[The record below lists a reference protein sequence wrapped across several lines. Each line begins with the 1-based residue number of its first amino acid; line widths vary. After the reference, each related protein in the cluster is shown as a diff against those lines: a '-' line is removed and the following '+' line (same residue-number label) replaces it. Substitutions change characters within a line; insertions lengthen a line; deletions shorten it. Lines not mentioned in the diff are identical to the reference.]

1 MESES
6 FVGFNTDPLRSGYQT
21 LSNYE
26 STFWRAYT
34 GSQEWALYEILRSF
48 CHAGKSECNPSIL
61 LLCSILGISDRRT
74 LIGRT
79 KRKEGKLILYD
90 GLMEKLQR
98 VSLLYI
104 TVKGEGGGMRYTFH
118 VNLTPSLLG
127 EEQVSQLPDLLQKK
141 HAELLERCSKKKS
154 MGLSLPSVGQSHT
167 QGGTIPNKQNQ
178 LNNTQEQTDQDRAM
192 IEDLVAAG
200 WTKKNAMGLVSL
212 FGVEKIKEKLKY
224 LLYLRRTD
232 PYKIKSPHG
241 WLRKAVEE
249 DYDPPEG
256 YLDPSEP
263 TPLERYIEEVA
274 LEEESIPPGVVYP
287 PEDALFQEELRRVYS
302 GEMERIGH
310 LIRVEDKIV
319 LAIPD
324 CWLDWVTDRLGSK
337 IRKILGRM
345 SLDQTEFARA
355 SLVPSRSPLPSSSP
369 ASSFSHLESGLL
381 PALSAGVSW
390 THSFPTEKERADPS
404 PS

>member
-1 MESES
+1 MQSES
-6 FVGFNTDPLRSGYQT
+6 FIGFNTDPLRSGYQT

-34 GSQEWALYEILRSF
+34 GSMEWALYEILRSF

-98 VSLLYI
+98 ASLLYI

-141 HAELLERCSKKKS
+141 HAELILRCEKKKS
-154 MGLSLPSVGQSHT
+154 MGQSLSSVGQSHT
-167 QGGTIPNKQNQ
+167 QSGTIPNKQNQ
-178 LNNTQEQTDQDRAM
+178 LNNTQEQQLDDQESSM
-192 IEDLVAAG
+192 VEELVAAG
-200 WTKKNAMGLVSL
+200 IPKKTATGMVSV
-212 FGVEKIKEKLKY
+212 FGVKRIKEKLSY
-224 LLYLRRTD
+224 LLYIRRTN
-232 PYKIKSPHG
+232 PYTIKSPHG
-241 WLRKAVEE
+241 WLRKAIEE
-249 DYDPPEG
+249 DYDAPVG

-274 LEEESIPPGVVYP
+274 LEEESIPPGVEGACP
-287 PEDALFQEELRRVYS
+287 PEDALFQEELRKVYS

-310 LIRVEDKIV
+310 LIQVEDKIV

-324 CWLDWVTDRLGSK
+324 CWLDWVVDRLGSK

-345 SLDQTEFARA
+345 SLDQIEFVRA
-355 SLVPSRSPLPSSSP
+355 SSVRSQSPLPSSPPS
-369 ASSFSHLESGLL
+369 SSFSHLENGLL
-381 PALSAGVSW
+381 PALSAGVSSP
-390 THSFPTEKERADPS
+390 HVDPI
-404 PS
+404 